1 MNSGTKEFLLGASFF
16 VGLAVLVAWGITSIQ
31 PKKYKDHIYQPGDC
45 VEIVISGEQGM
56 VRDLG
61 TYRPRYAVRV
71 ALASHTN
78 TAIFGAPNTENQRYA
93 SVWFD
98 EFELESCK

>member
-1 MNSGTKEFLLGASFF
+1 MNSETKQFLLGASFF
-16 VGLAVLVAWGITSIQ
+16 IGLAGLVFWGVHSTT

-61 TYRPRYAVRV
+61 TYKPQYKVRV